1 MILSA
6 SLEDSLDQAINEVA
20 TTFTV
25 KDIVPPTASII
36 PANGSQNIP
45 TNLNISI
52 TFSEPIRKK
61 DNGIITGS
69 DIAAGLVVLKAND
82 ANGSPYTFQPL
93 LILKIKIVVDPL
105 FDFSASS
112 IVYVGLSEDIEDFS
126 DNLLVP
132 TSSTFKTGVPDVTPP
147 QVVRVFSTTP
157 DGNYTAGD
165 RIEIFVEFD
174 EEVVADTGNVAL
186 KLKTRGDAPTAF
198 ASEAKLI
205 GGMGTKPFNLSI

>member
-1 MILSA
+1 MQDATSLENISFDATVNANKTQITIDPTLDFTSSQKINLILSA

-20 TTFTV
+20 TTFIV

-82 ANGSPYTFQPL
+82 ANGSPYSFSANINPNYS
-93 LILKIKIVVDPL
+93 IIEIDPL
-105 FDFSASS
+105 
-112 IVYVGLSEDIEDFS
+112 I
-126 DNLLVP
+126 
-132 TSSTFKTGVPDVTPP
+132 
-147 QVVRVFSTTP
+147 
-157 DGNYTAGD
+157 
-165 RIEIFVEFD
+165 
-174 EEVVADTGNVAL
+174 
-186 KLKTRGDAPTAF
+186 
-198 ASEAKLI
+198 
-205 GGMGTKPFNLSI
+205 